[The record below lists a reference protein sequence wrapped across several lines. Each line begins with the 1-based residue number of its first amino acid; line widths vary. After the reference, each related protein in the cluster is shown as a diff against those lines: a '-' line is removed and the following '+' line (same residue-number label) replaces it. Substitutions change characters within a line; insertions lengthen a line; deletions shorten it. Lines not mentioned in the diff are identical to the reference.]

1 MEVYGLSDKEL
12 KITIMKMFSKLRKMM
27 HEQSENIYKEL
38 EKKF

>member
-12 KITIMKMFSKLRKMM
+12 KITIMKMFNKLRIIM

-38 EKKF
+38 EFF